1 MLLSLIFGIAF
12 GEIVWMQVKS
22 GRYTVKYAK
31 RYAWFFVGLNFTIA
45 LVVSS
50 IANLE
55 VAIILSN
62 YALVIYNIR
71 GNNNERKT

>member
-1 MLLSLIFGIAF
+1 MIISLIFGIAF

-22 GRYTVKYAK
+22 KKWTIEYAK
-31 RYAWFFVGLNFTIA
+31 KYAWFFVGLNFIIA
-45 LVVSS
+45 LSVSS

-71 GNNNERKT
+71 EKVL